1 MNDEEVVV
9 PSEEG
14 QTEEVEQSQR
24 PYRSIS
30 QSIDDVKYAVRDAG
44 KLEENFGKLESK
56 VAGVQEGGEKVTDA
70 ATNVGTATSSAAEKG
85 AEAAS
90 KAAEAKAAAAE
101 AAENSAKGAKEAA
114 RAEKAAAKV
123 GKAASKGAEG
133 VGEGMSAAGS
143 SPHTAGLKASGEA
156 VKAGGKVGEG
166 LSTAAEAGATAA
178 ETGAATAEAG
188 AKTAKEAAK
197 AEKAA
202 AEATKAGAQASKA
215 GNQALN
221 KAANSEPSSWLAKRG
236 KFHQEHGKRLQEQAN
251 KFDSDKVLNNVF
263 DKTGK
268 FGKVLKGIAKVFDPK
283 VIGVLVLL
291 TLTIGTL
298 FVSYILS
305 PLLYMNIIIGTVSD
319 PDRVEKVQNYLS
331 GLGFNDSRDA
341 FYEEVDYLNT
351 HYGKQLDFSYIMSA
365 LYYVDIYY
373 SGSETDYTDDTS
385 KMCGNTT
392 GDACG
397 ALQMGV
403 QFTKNYVKEATTTT
417 DESGLIYSA
426 NKLYRLREL
435 AKHQFQGKRTKTVS
449 LGDYIVENADK
460 VQNENSNFIEYIPMI
475 TAYMIAHLN
484 PEIGTAFDTFILNQ
498 EYGTVL
504 TDMITIIMGTES
516 FQSVRIKIE
525 NGQLDAGFIQA
536 LQNLLTTYFGV
547 FANIK
552 SVTIGDISS
561 ISVYDFE
568 SFKNAISVTY
578 YEDSYNAD
586 AFEDYLIDYYIRYMP
601 EFSNVLGK
609 STGQDLEDK
618 INQIAYE
625 IKLTKTSFDYLYKTD
640 ETAQLYGQCVGD
652 IDLDLLDEL
661 TPPIDLTVGQTI
673 EFDGSNNYGLYKGI
687 MHKGVDLEESSTGTK
702 AGDNVYSLYNGRVI
716 ESTLD
721 GTYSDKKAKGGWL
734 IIEYIVQYEN
744 SSLGNSKLSSSFKSK
759 MSTIR
764 VYYGGLDP
772 NRMNLKQN
780 DIVSKGDV
788 IGYVGDSS
796 VSETGKKPSVHF
808 GIYDVKNSTFLN
820 PINMFITCNVKGSG
834 TSCTNGGDTV
844 AIPSSVLDIKQIN
857 YDVEQYDERGFGG
870 NGIDSSSPQKKVHQL
885 WLDDG
890 KRYTNGIAVIKVDGK
905 DRYLVAVTRK
915 FGDIGDIINANLEN
929 GEVIELVVADE
940 KNYAHTLA
948 VNNGELCDNEGTTD
962 PGCYGHYKGSE
973 GLGVLEFD
981 FNPVEIYQNGIYSA
995 SALGQDWDTSQKVIS
1010 ISNCGSVFD
1019 Q

>member
-114 RAEKAAAKV
+114 RAEKTAAKV

-143 SPHTAGLKASGEA
+143 SPNTAGLKASGEA

-178 ETGAATAEAG
+178 ETSAATAEAG

-291 TLTIGTL
+291 TLIIGTL

-305 PLLYMNIIIGTVSD
+305 PMLYMNIIIGTVSD

-373 SGSETDYTDDTS
+373 SGSETDYTDDIS

-475 TAYMIAHLN
+475 TAYMIAHRN
-484 PEIGTAFDTFILNQ
+484 PEIGAAFDTFILSQ

-504 TDMITIIMGTES
+504 TDMITII
-516 FQSVRIKIE
+516 V
-525 NGQLDAGFIQA
+525 L
-536 LQNLLTTYFGV
+536 
-547 FANIK
+547 
-552 SVTIGDISS
+552 
-561 ISVYDFE
+561 
-568 SFKNAISVTY
+568 
-578 YEDSYNAD
+578 
-586 AFEDYLIDYYIRYMP
+586 P
-601 EFSNVLGK
+601 E
-609 STGQDLEDK
+609 
-618 INQIAYE
+618 
-625 IKLTKTSFDYLYKTD
+625 
-640 ETAQLYGQCVGD
+640 
-652 IDLDLLDEL
+652 
-661 TPPIDLTVGQTI
+661 
-673 EFDGSNNYGLYKGI
+673 
-687 MHKGVDLEESSTGTK
+687 
-702 AGDNVYSLYNGRVI
+702 
-716 ESTLD
+716 
-721 GTYSDKKAKGGWL
+721 
-734 IIEYIVQYEN
+734 
-744 SSLGNSKLSSSFKSK
+744 
-759 MSTIR
+759 
-764 VYYGGLDP
+764 
-772 NRMNLKQN
+772 
-780 DIVSKGDV
+780 
-788 IGYVGDSS
+788 
-796 VSETGKKPSVHF
+796 
-808 GIYDVKNSTFLN
+808 
-820 PINMFITCNVKGSG
+820 
-834 TSCTNGGDTV
+834 
-844 AIPSSVLDIKQIN
+844 
-857 YDVEQYDERGFGG
+857 
-870 NGIDSSSPQKKVHQL
+870 
-885 WLDDG
+885 
-890 KRYTNGIAVIKVDGK
+890 
-905 DRYLVAVTRK
+905 
-915 FGDIGDIINANLEN
+915 
-929 GEVIELVVADE
+929 
-940 KNYAHTLA
+940 
-948 VNNGELCDNEGTTD
+948 
-962 PGCYGHYKGSE
+962 
-973 GLGVLEFD
+973 
-981 FNPVEIYQNGIYSA
+981 
-995 SALGQDWDTSQKVIS
+995 
-1010 ISNCGSVFD
+1010 
-1019 Q
+1019 